1 MWTPNQGMIDPDTT
15 NYGNDLTSQF
25 GEYYASPSTRT
36 FGGSIKIVF

>member
-1 MWTPNQGMIDPDTT
+1 MIDPDTT